1 MKIIS
6 TVLFISLNVFISSAV
21 WLRTGETVKHNTIV
35 VSPLSVANNCADD
48 SDCNYRGVCTNT
60 NVCQCDDGYTTFP
73 ENHSTGCNYKQK
85 SSLTA
90 LLLQL
95 FFWMFGA
102 GYFYLG
108 VIDLALGE
116 LFLFW
121 GGLIFI
127 GILGC
132 VFVCFKN
139 RNDPHYDVKVSVITN
154 LFIFLIMIGSFIWGV
169 CSMVAIGNGIQLD
182 GNGATLADL

>member
-108 VIDLALGE
+108 VIDLAVGE

-121 GGLIFI
+121 GGLIFACV
-127 GILGC
+127 LGC
-132 VFVCFKN
+132 IFVCVKN
-139 RNDPHYDVKVSVITN
+139 NYEENPNYDIVSATTN
-154 LFIFLIMIGSFIWGV
+154 LFVCLVMIGCATWWIY
-169 CSMVAIGNGIQLD
+169 SMVKMGNGIQLD
-182 GNGATLADL
+182 GNGATLAD